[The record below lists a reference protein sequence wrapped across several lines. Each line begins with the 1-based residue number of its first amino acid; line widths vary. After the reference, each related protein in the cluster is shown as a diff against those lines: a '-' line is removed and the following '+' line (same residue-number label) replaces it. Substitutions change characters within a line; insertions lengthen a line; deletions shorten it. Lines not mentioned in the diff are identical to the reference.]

1 MKVTSKMAKEI
12 LEQGP
17 REPIEKLGL
26 KIEQLCALLT
36 MATDGS
42 FDTHSEGTK
51 EGFLHACA
59 DMARECERLLSA
71 VEVAA

>member
-1 MKVTSKMAKEI
+1 MAVANVN
-12 LEQGP
+12 QG
-17 REPIEKLGL
+17 RTTQRGEATEKLGL

-51 EGFLHACA
+51 EGYLFACA
-59 DMARECERLLSA
+59 DIAQECERLLTA
-71 VEVAA
+71 LEATHA

>member
-1 MKVTSKMAKEI
+1 MREANVN
-12 LEQGP
+12 QG
-17 REPIEKLGL
+17 RTTQRGEATEKLGL

-36 MATDGS
+36 MATDGG
-42 FDTHSEGTK
+42 FEAHSEGTK

-71 VEVAA
+71 LEVAA